1 MTRDLIGAC
10 TSRYGQIPVTESV
23 ALPPR
28 RRSQHVQRRTLQIY
42 QPNKSLGQDAAI
54 SIKRATA
61 LMGLA
66 HALETLA
73 FQIDRLAIIMNE
85 EGK

>member
-1 MTRDLIGAC
+1 MFTAEQCR
-10 TSRYGQIPVTESV
+10 
-23 ALPPR
+23 
-28 RRSQHVQRRTLQIY
+28 IY
-42 QPNKSLGQDAAI
+42 AAEHQSLGQDTAI
-54 SIKRATA
+54 SIQCATA

>member
-1 MTRDLIGAC
+1 MFTAKQCRIYAAE
-10 TSRYGQIPVTESV
+10 YQI
-23 ALPPR
+23 
-28 RRSQHVQRRTLQIY
+28 
-42 QPNKSLGQDAAI
+42 LGQDAAI

-66 HALETLA
+66 RALETLA